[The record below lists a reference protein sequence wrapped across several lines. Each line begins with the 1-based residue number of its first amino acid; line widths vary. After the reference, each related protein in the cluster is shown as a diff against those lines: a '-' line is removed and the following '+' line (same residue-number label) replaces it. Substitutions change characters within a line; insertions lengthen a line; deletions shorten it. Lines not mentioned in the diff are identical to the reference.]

1 MDNIHV
7 LVNHLDNSLDKT
19 DKSFLRRFISNLSK
33 ELNKRSVDDVDDIEI
48 VDDGGIEIDNGA
60 IEIDDGGI
68 EIDDGERDKDNDE
81 IIPIKGIDK
90 KSAKK
95 SVLKGPPK
103 SVLEGSPSPPT
114 NSKDICRILNNPQDP
129 RYDELIKKHLLKELR
144 PKRFNKPWVKVKGIY
159 KDKEKRI
166 IIKYE
171 CTVPNPNYSIYQG
184 GGGGGDVDGGRPL
197 IVENKKILPDIQNC
211 ENVNSWCDYPLS
223 EKLKKEIDLM
233 NEIEKEI
240 FINHWV
246 RSAQSEHSSIAS
258 FAQVIIELS
267 ILGSP
272 NNFIELATSAMN
284 DEIKHTKIALSLAS
298 YASKKQYT
306 VDKLKLD
313 KLEIRDK
320 ETFKK
325 DNYRDACINEREA
338 AKQLF
343 YLAEQEKNKNRP
355 ELATLII
362 EIANDETR
370 HADLGD
376 KINDWLIN

>member
-103 SVLEGSPSPPT
+103 SVLKGPPEE
-114 NSKDICRILNNPQDP
+114 KICSILNDPQHP
-129 RYDELIKKHLLKELR
+129 RYDELIKKHKNRELR
-144 PKRFNKPWVKVKGIY
+144 PDPKFNFNKPWVKVKGKY
-159 KDKEKRI
+159 LVDKEKKI
-166 IIKYE
+166 YVKYE
-171 CTVPNPNYSIYQG
+171 CKVPNPNYLPYKI
-184 GGGGGDVDGGRPL
+184 VDSGGGRPL